1 MPIQSPDP
9 PDDLVLRQRALA
21 RWENEGGKTIPI
33 DLPRAESA
41 EQTDIPEM
49 TNAEIVALR
58 VRVIALENVLISLL
72 ATAPDHQL
80 QLIREMADYI
90 SPRPGFTPH
99 PLTIHAA
106 EHMVDLVDRST
117 RFRSHEEG
125 GEAIATANKPK
136 KPVQRGG
143 VTRPLSPR
151 RRSRGRGQNS

>member
-1 MPIQSPDP
+1 MTGNESNISTKDNP
-9 PDDLVLRQRALA
+9 LVRALA
-21 RWENEGGKTIPI
+21 RWESEGGKTLSL
-33 DLPRAESA
+33 DSPRVESA
-41 EQTDIPEM
+41 EQTQIPEM

-80 QLIREMADYI
+80 KLIREMADYI

-117 RFRSHEEG
+117 RFRSHGEG
-125 GEAIATANKPK
+125 GVAEPTRNKPK
-136 KPVQRGG
+136 RPV
-143 VTRPLSPR
+143 
-151 RRSRGRGQNS
+151 